1 MTTPRRRGGEAASGS
16 ARPGR
21 RRRARPTPKWL
32 RQAQDLDQIGKA
44 RCLLVLDVL
53 SGRTPVTDAIQA
65 GKLSRGT
72 YYQLE
77 TRALQAML
85 TALTP
90 GVVTESGAADRV
102 ATTRRLATLEG
113 QVRRLEQ
120 GKRRAER
127 LLVLTRKVIQPGRLT
142 TAGPKPGRPRST
154 RAGADASRRPARGRT
169 TSPSLSTPTPGGGG
183 GC

>member
-1 MTTPRRRGGEAASGS
+1 MTTRRQRGGEAASGS
-16 ARPGR
+16 PR
-21 RRRARPTPKWL
+21 RRRRRPRPTPKWL
-32 RQAQDLDQIGKA
+32 RQAEDLDQIGKA

-53 SGRTPVTDAIQA
+53 SGEKPVTEAIQA

-102 ATTRRLATLEG
+102 ATTQRIAALEG

-127 LLVLTRKVIQPGRLT
+127 LLVLTRKVIQPSRLT
-142 TAGPKPGRPRST
+142 TAGPKRGRPRST
-154 RAGADASRRPARGRT
+154 APGGPASPRPGRGRT
-169 TSPSLSTPTPGGGG
+169 TNPSASTPTPAGGG

>member
-1 MTTPRRRGGEAASGS
+1 MAIPRQRGGEAASG
-16 ARPGR
+16 RPRLR
-21 RRRARPTPKWL
+21 RRRPRPTPKWL
-32 RQAQDLDQIGKA
+32 RQAEDLDQIARA

-53 SGRTPVTDAIQA
+53 SGQTPVTDAVQA

-85 TALTP
+85 AALTP
-90 GVVTESGAADRV
+90 GVVTESGTADRV
-102 ATTRRLATLEG
+102 AAARRITTLEG

-142 TAGPKPGRPRST
+142 TADPKPGRRRST
-154 RAGADASRRPARGRT
+154 PAGASALLKPLRKRAASPRP
-169 TSPSLSTPTPGGGG
+169 STPTPAGGG

>member
-1 MTTPRRRGGEAASGS
+1 MPIPRRRGGEAASS
-16 ARPGR
+16 RPR
-21 RRRARPTPKWL
+21 RRRPRPTPKWL
-32 RQAQDLDQIGKA
+32 RQAQDLDAIGKA

-53 SGRTPVTDAIQA
+53 SGQTPVTDAIQA

-85 TALTP
+85 GALTP
-90 GVVTESGAADRV
+90 GVVTETGAAADRV
-102 ATTRRLATLEG
+102 AAARRIATLEG

-142 TAGPKPGRPRST
+142 TAGPKPGRRRST
-154 RAGADASRRPARGRT
+154 PAGASASPRRPTRPAA
-169 TSPSLSTPTPGGGG
+169 SPRPSTPTPGGGG

>member
-1 MTTPRRRGGEAASGS
+1 VA
-16 ARPGR
+16 
-21 RRRARPTPKWL
+21 RRRARPGGRPSGDAPRSTPKWL

-53 SGRTPVTDAIQA
+53 SGQTPVTDAIQA

-142 TAGPKPGRPRST
+142 TAGPRPGRPRST
-154 RAGADASRRPARGRT
+154 GSGAPGSPRPARGRR
-169 TSPSLSTPTPGGGG
+169 TSPSPSTPMPAGGG